1 MSKLQKFVWI
11 KSSKWP
17 RQLFVHAVHLL
28 SGLCCSAASQSVI
41 STHTEILSS
50 ALAPEVGQVCTKL
63 YNMLSHQNS
72 KTASAHTHKHT
83 RTRSALQSKWDPGIQ
98 ISEFQMQL
106 DSPLCLSS
114 YTPPPTHTRQIQ
126 PASAFAFPWQ
136 QPETIISSVR
146 REQRWNFALML
157 TNSNNFCTHFPK
169 CFPIPCWRL
178 CYTRFSFSGDV
189 ASSPGRSRFWGAL
202 SCQVKP
208 YFKEARR
215 IHWSVP
221 QFGINSR
228 DEANTWVPKSADHLL
243 STFSNTEKSL
253 ESNYAK
259 NLF

>member
-63 YNMLSHQNS
+63 YNMLSRQNS

-83 RTRSALQSKWDPGIQ
+83 RTRSALQSKWEPGIQ

-114 YTPPPTHTRQIQ
+114 YTPPHPPN
-126 PASAFAFPWQ
+126 PASQCLCVSMTTTWNYY
-136 QPETIISSVR
+136 IISKKGAAV
-146 REQRWNFALML
+146 E
-157 TNSNNFCTHFPK
+157 FCTHAHKLEQFLHPLPK
-169 CFPIPCWRL
+169 MLPHPLLKTLLHKVF
-178 CYTRFSFSGDV
+178 FF
-189 ASSPGRSRFWGAL
+189 
-202 SCQVKP
+202 
-208 YFKEARR
+208 RR
-215 IHWSVP
+215 C
-221 QFGINSR
+221 GII
-228 DEANTWVPKSADHLL
+228 TW
-243 STFSNTEKSL
+243 
-253 ESNYAK
+253 
-259 NLF
+259 